1 MVGSAIKRNYQKLK
15 NVEIITKDK
24 AHLDLTNQ
32 ELVNSFFKGNSIDE
46 VYIAAAKV
54 GGIYANNTFPADF
67 IYTNLQIQTNL
78 INSSWNAGIKK
89 LLFLGSSCIYPKNSI
104 QPIKEEYLLS
114 GQLEKT
120 NEPYAVSKIAGIKMC
135 ESYNREFG
143 TDYRSIM
150 PSNLYG
156 PGDNYHEMNS
166 HVIPALIQRFHE
178 AKEKNKNDLY
188 VWGSGRPKREFLYVD
203 DLAEACS
210 FIMDI
215 SKKEYD
221 SISSEMCSH
230 LNVGFGSDISIKDL
244 AHIISDTVGFK
255 GNIKFDASKEDGTM
269 RKLMDSSKIN
279 ALGWKP
285 KINLEDGIKLAYE
298 DFKLNQKS

>member
-1 MVGSAIKRNYQKLK
+1 M
-15 NVEIITKDK
+15 
-24 AHLDLTNQ
+24 
-32 ELVNSFFKGNSIDE
+32 
-46 VYIAAAKV
+46 
-54 GGIYANNTFPADF
+54 
-67 IYTNLQIQTNL
+67 QIQTNL
-78 INSSWNAGIKK
+78 INGSWNAGIKK
-89 LLFLGSSCIYPKNSI
+89 LLFLGSSCIYPKNST

-178 AKEKNKNDLY
+178 AKEKIKMIFMYGVQVDQ
-188 VWGSGRPKREFLYVD
+188 KRILYVD
-203 DLAEACS
+203 DLAEACR

-215 SKKEYD
+215 SKKNM
-221 SISSEMCSH
+221 IQSH
-230 LNVGFGSDISIKDL
+230 PRC
-244 AHIISDTVGFK
+244 AHI
-255 GNIKFDASKEDGTM
+255 
-269 RKLMDSSKIN
+269 
-279 ALGWKP
+279 
-285 KINLEDGIKLAYE
+285 
-298 DFKLNQKS
+298 